1 MVVVGRTVS
10 VADFTSG
17 DGAGRAGAVP
27 VPVPVPVPPGLP
39 AVDGLDADTAGPAE
53 PEGMGDV
60 AAALGTDDIGTVA
73 PADDEPESFEDDG
86 RPAPLDPAELAGV
99 DLAASLAA
107 SPGVPGRGE
116 TLGAVP

>member
-17 DGAGRAGAVP
+17 DGAGRAGAV
-27 VPVPVPVPPGLP
+27 PGLP